1 MVLICF
7 NGVEWMIL
15 IGPPF
20 EDLFLWAFV
29 APVATLARRF
39 FFYRMELDQ
48 AVLNMPCHFQIWD
61 IDGYRST
68 VSTGLL

>member
-39 FFYRMELDQ
+39 FFLPHGTGSSSIKYAMPFS
-48 AVLNMPCHFQIWD
+48 NM
-61 IDGYRST
+61 GYRWI
-68 VSTGLL
+68 